1 MQGPAARRLL
11 VLAIAAGFAAIFVRL
26 AWVSDDAY
34 ITLRSVE
41 NLATG
46 NGLRWNAVDRVQTFR
61 FVMKGVELGSAD
73 VVPVADGVAPTSQ
86 AQVLSRLLGVREVDV
101 AVPAGVE
108 GFETIWVDLFALPDN
123 APGPAALGCV
133 TLGA

>member
-1 MQGPAARRLL
+1 MVPARGERTDHDERHDLMKGPAARTLL

-46 NGLRWNAVDRVQTFR
+46 NGLRWNAVDRVQTYTHPLWMLVLAAGR
-61 FVMKGVELGSAD
+61 AIKCDLYLTAIRLGIGLSSSEEHTSELQSPRHL
-73 VVPVADGVAPTSQ
+73 V
-86 AQVLSRLLGVREVDV
+86 SR
-101 AVPAGVE
+101 
-108 GFETIWVDLFALPDN
+108 
-123 APGPAALGCV
+123 
-133 TLGA
+133 